1 MDFDNPQ
8 DFNAGEE
15 LAVFILSIAKETKAQ
30 GGEVTCHKLTEFW
43 VLGTESDHSNF
54 I

>member
-15 LAVFILSIAKETKAQ
+15 FAVFILSIAKETKAQ
-30 GGEVTCHKLTEFW
+30 GGEVTCISSQSFEY
-43 VLGTESDHSNF
+43 
-54 I
+54 